1 MSQVLSVLEE
11 TAKAV
16 RGEYPDLLWN
26 KVDGDASA
34 ENAKEFEGVR
44 CISAKPALLR
54 RCFGVWWCAALL
66 RCAVLLRC
74 TKLRA
79 ITVHAHSPAGLCTR
93 GFSWV
98 RVRPHLGVPV
108 PFLYVFGNVG

>member
-1 MSQVLSVLEE
+1 MLEE

-54 RCFGVWWCAALL
+54 RCFGVWRCTALL
-66 RCAVLLRC
+66 RC
-74 TKLRA
+74 TDTESRA
-79 ITVHAHSPAGLCTR
+79 ITVHAHSPAGPCTR
-93 GFSWV
+93 GCS
-98 RVRPHLGVPV
+98 GA
-108 PFLYVFGNVG
+108 

>member
-1 MSQVLSVLEE
+1 VLEE

-54 RCFGVWWCAALL
+54 RCFGVWRCTALL
-66 RCAVLLRC
+66 RC
-74 TKLRA
+74 TDTESRA
-79 ITVHAHSPAGLCTR
+79 ITVHAHSPAGPCTR
-93 GFSWV
+93 GCS
-98 RVRPHLGVPV
+98 GA
-108 PFLYVFGNVG
+108 